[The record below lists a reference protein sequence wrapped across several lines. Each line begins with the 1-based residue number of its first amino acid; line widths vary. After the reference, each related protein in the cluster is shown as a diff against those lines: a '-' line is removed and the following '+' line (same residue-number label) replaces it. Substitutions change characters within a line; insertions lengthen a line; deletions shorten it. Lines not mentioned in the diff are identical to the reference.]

1 MATIDASAQSADRR
15 FVKQAMM
22 APLLDRDHELEL
34 AARWRDHQDEAAL
47 HELTTAYMRL
57 VISMAARFR
66 NYGLPMSDLVQEG
79 NVGLMMAAAR
89 FEPEREVRFSTYA
102 AWWIRS
108 CIQDFILRN
117 WSIVRTGTTAAQKS
131 LFFNLRRLR
140 ALLGDSG
147 DMHISPEN
155 RAYVAKALAV
165 HETDVDHMAARLSAA
180 DRSLNAPIGE
190 TGDAEWQDL
199 LPDEAEL
206 PEDGAMIERDR
217 DRRTIWLHEALG
229 DLTDRELTIIRERRL
244 AEDGV
249 TLETL
254 GRRLGVSK
262 ERVRQIEHQA
272 LRKLRSSLTRIVG
285 DPEMSGLI
293 PST

>member
-1 MATIDASAQSADRR
+1 MASLDSPAGNADRR
-15 FVKQAMM
+15 FVKQAMT
-22 APLLDRDHELEL
+22 APLLEREHEHDL
-34 AARWRDHQDEAAL
+34 AARWRDHGDQRAL

-57 VISMAARFR
+57 VISMASRFR
-66 NYGLPMSDLVQEG
+66 HYGLPMSDLIQEG
-79 NVGLMMAAAR
+79 NVGLMLAAAR

-108 CIQDFILRN
+108 CIQDYILRN

-140 ALLGDSG
+140 ALLRDGG
-147 DMHISPEN
+147 EEHLSPAS
-155 RAYVAKALAV
+155 RAYVARALRV
-165 HETDVDHMAARLSAA
+165 DESDVEHMASRLSAA
-180 DRSLNAPIGE
+180 DRSLNAPMGE

-199 LPDEAEL
+199 LPDDSPL
-206 PEDGAMIERDR
+206 PEDGAMEARDR
-217 DRRTIWLHEALG
+217 STRSHWLQKALA
-229 DLTDRELTIIRERRL
+229 DLTERELTIIRERRL
-244 AEDGV
+244 VEDSV

-254 GRRLGVSK
+254 GQRLGVSK

-272 LRKLRSSLTRIVG
+272 MRKLRSSLTRLVG
-285 DPEMSGLI
+285 DPEAAGLI

>member
-249 TLETL
+249 TLEML